1 MSTMPFEFGNVV
13 LVPFPFTNLAALKQR
28 PAVVVSSRIYNDA
41 KLDVVIMP
49 ITSQLR
55 SISSLGEVLIGDWQQ
70 ANLLKPSM
78 VKPVFATVE
87 QRLIIRSLGALQAQ
101 DQAALRA
108 AIAAVLG

>member
-1 MSTMPFEFGNVV
+1 MPFDFGNVV

-41 KLDVVIMP
+41 KPDVVIMP
-49 ITSQLR
+49 VTSQLR
-55 SISSLGEVLIGDWQQ
+55 SVSSFGEVLIGDWQQ

-87 QRLIIRSLGALQAQ
+87 QRLIIRPLGVLQAQ